1 MTQSIDNVS
10 KQARQG
16 SVAAIIQILNDRLAD
31 DGIRTRAV
39 LAEGILQLLCE
50 AKTPE
55 QLEQATVVERIRSI
69 LETISPRTI
78 NRVNINS
85 RIVREQQL
93 LWLEEVNRDPDNH
106 LLWSELIALKKT
118 NLFKRVFEDVTAPR
132 QPRSRLPATSMRK
145 SLKQRY
151 FWRGLVGGTS
161 LCLFLG
167 LIGWGAWRWL
177 YQGPILPPSAEDAT
191 PPAPPDNEPDSGGD
205 NPPESSPPDAPLT
218 PNPDNAVSD
227 SLPPLPED
235 PDPFVQA
242 VRIAEQAAAD
252 GKTAETAADWL
263 DLASRWQR
271 ASDLM
276 AQIPDTDERYPTA
289 QDRVEAYRENSEAAL
304 AEAE

>member
-1 MTQSIDNVS
+1 MTQAIDNVS

-55 QLEQATVVERIRSI
+55 QLEQSTVVERIRSI
-69 LETISPRTI
+69 LEAISPRTI
-78 NRVNINS
+78 SRVNINS

-106 LLWSELIALKKT
+106 LLWSELIALKKP
-118 NLFKRVFEDVTAPR
+118 NIFKRLFEDATAPR

-167 LIGWGAWRWL
+167 LIGWGAWRWVR
-177 YQGPILPPSAEDAT
+177 QDPAAPPSAENTTPSSAT
-191 PPAPPDNEPDSGGD
+191 PPEA
-205 NPPESSPPDAPLT
+205 PDAASPDVPLARSSND
-218 PNPDNAVSD
+218 PASE

-242 VRIAEQAAAD
+242 VRLAEQAAAD
-252 GKTAETAADWL
+252 GKIAETAADWL

-276 AQIPDTDERYPTA
+276 SQVPETDERYPTA
-289 QDRVEAYRENSEAAL
+289 QDRVDAYQQNSEAAL
-304 AEAE
+304 AEAEE

>member
-16 SVAAIIQILNDRLAD
+16 SVAAIIQILNERLSD

-55 QLEQATVVERIRSI
+55 QLEKSTVVEQIRSI
-69 LETISPRTI
+69 LEALSPRTI
-78 NRVNINS
+78 SRVNINS

-106 LLWSELIALKKT
+106 LLWSELITLKKP
-118 NLFKRVFEDVTAPR
+118 NVLKRFFEDATAPR
-132 QPRSRLPATSMRK
+132 QPRSRLPTTSVRK

-151 FWRGLVGGTS
+151 FWRGLIGGTS

-167 LIGWGAWRWL
+167 LVGWGAWRWL
-177 YQGPILPPSAEDAT
+177 HQDPAITSSETPTPSPAASESPPPTNTDNSSSVPRQIPSANDNPT
-191 PPAPPDNEPDSGGD
+191 SQPPPAETD
-205 NPPESSPPDAPLT
+205 
-218 PNPDNAVSD
+218 V
-227 SLPPLPED
+227 
-235 PDPFVQA
+235 DPFVQA
-242 VRIAEQAAAD
+242 VRMAEQAAAD

-276 AQIPDTDERYPTA
+276 ALVPEEDERYPTA
-289 QDRVEAYRENSEAAL
+289 QDRVDAYQLNSEAAL
-304 AEAE
+304 AEAEGE